1 MANNDLWNL
10 DASTTT
16 AVFEEKKRNN
26 DGLYR
31 PDPKEG
37 DKETG
42 YLATIRFLP
51 NFTRKE
57 VVENAVLEKH
67 THYIKLEDHPELNG
81 TYDCQKVFSEANP
94 LYDAFWKLKNSRST
108 IDQEKSKI
116 VSRTTKY
123 YSYVL
128 IVEDKQHPELE
139 GKIMIFPYGFKIS
152 QKIKEEK
159 QGTFGAPC
167 NIFDLAD
174 GKDFRVVV
182 KTIGGFNNYDS
193 SRFMERGPITLVREG
208 VRKTVPVSKDTNG
221 RPVIDEKVRD
231 KVKEVLLKRDHDLE
245 EFAPKRWS
253 DEEKQNVHRVV
264 QYVLGTNAEYSA
276 ATARVNEVTGATS
289 DNSTKQPA
297 NNFNASH
304 ANATNAQVDEFFNDL

>member
-1 MANNDLWNL
+1 MGDLWNL
-10 DASTTT
+10 DESTTT
-16 AVFEEKKRNN
+16 SVFEEKKRNN
-26 DGLYR
+26 DGLWR
-31 PDPKEG
+31 PDPEDG

-51 NFTRKE
+51 NFTKKE

-81 TYDCQKVFSEANP
+81 TYDCQKVFGETNP
-94 LYDAFWKLKNSRST
+94 LYDAFWKLKNSRSVL
-108 IDQEKSKI
+108 DQEKAKN

-159 QGTFGAPC
+159 QGTYGSAC

-182 KTIGGFNNYDS
+182 KKIGGFNNYDS
-193 SRFMERGPITLVREG
+193 SRFMEKGPITFVKDG
-208 VRKTVPVSKDTNG
+208 VKKAMPVSDDNG
-221 RPVIDEKVRD
+221 RKVIDEKVRE
-231 KVKEVLLKRDHDLE
+231 KVKEILLKREHDLE
-245 EFAPKRWS
+245 EFAPKKWS
-253 DEEKQNVHRVV
+253 DEDKQKVHRVV
-264 QYVLGTNAEYSA
+264 QFVLGTNVEFSA
-276 ATARVNEVTGATS
+276 ATSRVNEVTGATS
-289 DNSTKQPA
+289 TPSTL
-297 NNFNASH
+297 NATP
-304 ANATNAQVDEFFNDL
+304 ANATNAQVDDFFNDL

>member
-1 MANNDLWNL
+1 
-10 DASTTT
+10 
-16 AVFEEKKRNN
+16 
-26 DGLYR
+26 
-31 PDPKEG
+31 
-37 DKETG
+37 
-42 YLATIRFLP
+42 
-51 NFTRKE
+51 
-57 VVENAVLEKH
+57 
-67 THYIKLEDHPELNG
+67 
-81 TYDCQKVFSEANP
+81 
-94 LYDAFWKLKNSRST
+94 
-108 IDQEKSKI
+108 
-116 VSRTTKY
+116 
-123 YSYVL
+123 
-128 IVEDKQHPELE
+128 
-139 GKIMIFPYGFKIS
+139 
-152 QKIKEEK
+152 
-159 QGTFGAPC
+159 
-167 NIFDLAD
+167 
-174 GKDFRVVV
+174 
-182 KTIGGFNNYDS
+182 
-193 SRFMERGPITLVREG
+193 MERGPITLVREG